1 MKCVRMM
8 DRRLD
13 DDKFDKKNR
22 QINET
27 KKLTTQNIWQCLYLA
42 GVFIAI
48 GLIKVWTFLD
58 NTLCPFQTLGVVWNG
73 GDG

>member
-27 KKLTTQNIWQCLYLA
+27 KKLTTQNI
-42 GVFIAI
+42 
-48 GLIKVWTFLD
+48 
-58 NTLCPFQTLGVVWNG
+58 
-73 GDG
+73 